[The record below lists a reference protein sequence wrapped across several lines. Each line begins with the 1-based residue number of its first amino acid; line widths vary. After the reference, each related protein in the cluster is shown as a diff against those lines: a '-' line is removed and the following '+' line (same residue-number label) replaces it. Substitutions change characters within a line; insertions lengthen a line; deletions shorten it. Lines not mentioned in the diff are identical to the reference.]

1 MTPAV
6 GAGPA
11 DRSSPPRRAG
21 VGGRHRLGGAAGG
34 HTSERFRTAAVT
46 AVFARS
52 AQQAAAHR
60 ASAAEHVIAPLCI
73 VAAGAAFAAQVIAGG
88 DAATFAALAVIPVLV
103 ASLLRSRALTVMV
116 VAFAMLLQVWG
127 VGLGAVSRG
136 AAAKQITVYL
146 LALAIVALRPLRVRQ
161 AGDTAHPAA
170 MPDELPRPTPTPMP
184 VIGVAA
190 PSAQVDHHS
199 LPDVLAQALTRRE
212 REVVVL
218 ATEGFTAREIGA
230 LLFIGERTVETHL
243 ANAYGKLGVRSRL
256 ELARL
261 VVVAAEQPSDLRTG
275 TEAGKRVSA

>member
-1 MTPAV
+1 MTPRV

-34 HTSERFRTAAVT
+34 HVAARFRTAAFT
-46 AVFARS
+46 AVLARS
-52 AQQAAAHR
+52 AQQAASHR
-60 ASAAEHVIAPLCI
+60 AGAAEHVIAPLCI

-88 DAATFAALAVIPVLV
+88 DAATFAALAVIPVLA

-116 VAFAMLLQVWG
+116 VGFAMVLQVLG

-136 AAAKQITVYL
+136 AAAKQIAVYL
-146 LALAIVALRPLRVRQ
+146 LALAIVALRPLRVGQ
-161 AGDTAHPAA
+161 AGGAASTPA
-170 MPDELPRPTPTPMP
+170 PLPEAPPQPTPVP
-184 VIGVAA
+184 VIGVVA
-190 PSAQVDHHS
+190 PAAQVDHHS

-212 REVVVL
+212 RDVVVL

-261 VVVAAEQPSDLRTG
+261 VVVAAEQSVDLRTG